1 MQTKDII
8 AVCVVLGLVFVAAM
22 ALVTRFFLQHK
33 QAKTTTTTDMF
44 TTDGK
49 TEGHLQLTHISSSW
63 KRLLLPKQDSSKRYW
78 VPNLSGII
86 KAGDKGLFFSA
97 LFTNLQGHPGQL
109 PLENLYDA
117 FATELRSR
125 PISERSSYTGDMTKF
140 LGRAKKP
147 AGGLGRSKSMSNVK
161 RGESSPKTARKSLDL
176 SVVEMGL
183 ARSLSV
189 KRPATALVPMRSG
202 LRDDD
207 AQKATQRSWMKEG
220 QTAKYEDGRMSVKI
234 TSGELAA
241 LSIILGSQLS
251 TGSDT
256 DALLEPSAYGI
267 SIAITPMTDA
277 KHQVTLTQQR
287 RSRSQRHASGSGV
300 STLFA
305 KHLAAGSLPY
315 SQDKIGVNSILIT
328 DEAFEALQAGAS
340 LYTHPYVA
348 RTAQSKFLASLP
360 SSREPRFHILATS
373 TEVHTSN
380 TLLDAIAAL
389 PFSGGLVPLASAP
402 LIRTVQ
408 FIASAGLPHARLLQ
422 RLEQLIDKVHRHAP
436 HLNIFGPLYEPQNA
450 GLLFRERERLGRLAS
465 DAATPDTLADKTA
478 RVSRYTTLLERLM
491 ALVPDLK
498 SQDVLAAVQEAA
510 KAEIR
515 SAYQAAVAS
524 HSSSA
529 ARRKSSVETITSPVS
544 VVSDTPDIPAKSA
557 KRQSTSSSRRSPR
570 RQSNRSSAFSE
581 IMETSLPPFPVEEE
595 SGSGSGGKER
605 SLAKQVEQVLKAE
618 LPLSVEM
625 VAFVARMVVV
635 AWCVSVETVAW
646 SDGEAGFRIPDVEA
660 MGKFVMA

>member
-1 MQTKDII
+1 
-8 AVCVVLGLVFVAAM
+8 M

-49 TEGHLQLTHISSSW
+49 TEGQLQLTHISSSW

-86 KAGDKGLFFSA
+86 KAGDEGLFFSA
-97 LFTNLQGHPGQL
+97 LFANLQGHPGQL

-220 QTAKYEDGRMSVKI
+220 QTATYEDGRMSVKI
-234 TSGELAA
+234 TSGELAS

-267 SIAITPMTDA
+267 SIAITPMTNA

-287 RSRSQRHASGSGV
+287 RSRSQRHASGSSV

-328 DEAFEALQAGAS
+328 EEAFEALQAGAS

-389 PFSGGLVPLASAP
+389 PFSGGLAPLASAP

-465 DAATPDTLADKTA
+465 DAATPDSLADKTA

-581 IMETSLPPFPVEEE
+581 VMETSVLSLFPVEEE
-595 SGSGSGGKER
+595 SGGGGKER

>member
-8 AVCVVLGLVFVAAM
+8 AACVVLGLVLLAAM

-33 QAKTTTTTDMF
+33 QAKTTTSDMF

-49 TEGHLQLTHISSSW
+49 TEGQLQLTQISSSW
-63 KRLLLPKQDSSKRYW
+63 KRLLLPKQDSSKRHW
-78 VPNLSGII
+78 VPNLSSVM
-86 KAGDKGLFFSA
+86 KAGDEGLFSSA
-97 LFTNLQGHPGQL
+97 LFTNLQGHPGQV

-125 PISERSSYTGDMTKF
+125 PLSERSSYPGDMTKF

-147 AGGLGRSKSMSNVK
+147 TGSLGRSKSMSTMR
-161 RGESSPKTARKSLDL
+161 RGEPSPKTARKSLDL
-176 SVVEMGL
+176 SAVEMGL

-189 KRPATALVPMRSG
+189 KKSASALVSIRNG
-202 LRDDD
+202 LRDNDVD
-207 AQKATQRSWMKEG
+207 KATQRSWMKEG
-220 QTAKYEDGRMSVKI
+220 QTAKYEDGKMVVKI
-234 TSGELAA
+234 TAAELVV
-241 LSIILGSQLS
+241 LSMILGSPLG
-251 TGSDT
+251 TESDK

-267 SIAITPMTDA
+267 SINVASTTDA

-300 STLFA
+300 SPLFA

-315 SQDKIGVNSILIT
+315 SQDKIGVHSILIT

-348 RTAQSKFLASLP
+348 RTPQSKFLASLP

-389 PFSGGLVPLASAP
+389 PFSGGLAPLASAP
-402 LIRTVQ
+402 LIKTVQ

-422 RLEQLIDKVHRHAP
+422 RLEQVVDKVHRHAP

-450 GLLFRERERLGRLAS
+450 SHLFRERERLGRLAS
-465 DAATPDTLADKTA
+465 DPTTPDTLADKTA
-478 RVSRYTTLLERLM
+478 RMSRYTTLLERLM

-498 SQDVLAAVQEAA
+498 SQDVLAAVQEAT

-515 SAYQAAVAS
+515 TAYQAAVTS
-524 HSSSA
+524 YSTSTP
-529 ARRKSSVETITSPVS
+529 RKSSVETVASPVH
-544 VVSDTPDIPAKSA
+544 DTRPDIPTKSA
-557 KRQSTSSSRRSPR
+557 KRQSTSSRRSPQ

-581 IMETSLPPFPVEEE
+581 ITETSPAVSEEE
-595 SGSGSGGKER
+595 GREK

-618 LPLSVEM
+618 LPLSVETM
-625 VAFVARMVVV
+625 AFVARMVVV
-635 AWCVSVETVAW
+635 AWSLSVGTVAW
-646 SDGEAGFRIPDVEA
+646 NDGEAGFKMPALDNL
-660 MGKFVMA
+660 GKIVMS

>member
-1 MQTKDII
+1 
-8 AVCVVLGLVFVAAM
+8 M

-49 TEGHLQLTHISSSW
+49 TEGQLQLTHISSSW

-86 KAGDKGLFFSA
+86 KAGDEGLFFSA
-97 LFTNLQGHPGQL
+97 LFANLQGHPGQL
-109 PLENLYDA
+109 PLENLYDT

-140 LGRAKKP
+140 LGRVKKP

-315 SQDKIGVNSILIT
+315 AQDKIGVHSILIT

-340 LYTHPYVA
+340 LYTHPYIA

-389 PFSGGLVPLASAP
+389 PFSGGLAPLASAP

-498 SQDVLAAVQEAA
+498 SQHVLAAVQEAA

-524 HSSSA
+524 YSSSA
-529 ARRKSSVETITSPVS
+529 ARRKSSVETITSPVL

-570 RQSNRSSAFSE
+570 RQSNRSSTFSE
-581 IMETSLPPFPVEEE
+581 VMETSVLSPLPVEEE
-595 SGSGSGGKER
+595 SGGGGKER

-618 LPLSVEM
+618 LPLSVET

-660 MGKFVMA
+660 MSKFVMA

>member
-1 MQTKDII
+1 
-8 AVCVVLGLVFVAAM
+8 V
-22 ALVTRFFLQHK
+22 
-33 QAKTTTTTDMF
+33 
-44 TTDGK
+44 
-49 TEGHLQLTHISSSW
+49 
-63 KRLLLPKQDSSKRYW
+63 
-78 VPNLSGII
+78 
-86 KAGDKGLFFSA
+86 
-97 LFTNLQGHPGQL
+97 
-109 PLENLYDA
+109 
-117 FATELRSR
+117 
-125 PISERSSYTGDMTKF
+125 
-140 LGRAKKP
+140 
-147 AGGLGRSKSMSNVK
+147 GGLGRSKSMSNVK

-220 QTAKYEDGRMSVKI
+220 QTATYEDGRMSVKI
-234 TSGELAA
+234 TSGELAS

-287 RSRSQRHASGSGV
+287 RSRSQRHASGSSV

-328 DEAFEALQAGAS
+328 EEAFEALQAGAS

-389 PFSGGLVPLASAP
+389 PFSGGLAPLASAP

-465 DAATPDTLADKTA
+465 DAATPDSLADKTA

-581 IMETSLPPFPVEEE
+581 VMETSVLSLFPVEEE
-595 SGSGSGGKER
+595 SGGGGKER

>member
-1 MQTKDII
+1 
-8 AVCVVLGLVFVAAM
+8 
-22 ALVTRFFLQHK
+22 
-33 QAKTTTTTDMF
+33 
-44 TTDGK
+44 
-49 TEGHLQLTHISSSW
+49 
-63 KRLLLPKQDSSKRYW
+63 
-78 VPNLSGII
+78 
-86 KAGDKGLFFSA
+86 
-97 LFTNLQGHPGQL
+97 
-109 PLENLYDA
+109 
-117 FATELRSR
+117 
-125 PISERSSYTGDMTKF
+125 MTKF

-315 SQDKIGVNSILIT
+315 SQDKIGVHSILIT

-389 PFSGGLVPLASAP
+389 PFSGGLAPLASAP

-498 SQDVLAAVQEAA
+498 SQDVLAAVQEAT

-529 ARRKSSVETITSPVS
+529 ARRKTSVETITSPVL
-544 VVSDTPDIPAKSA
+544 VVSDSPDIPAKSA
-557 KRQSTSSSRRSPR
+557 KRTSTSSSRRSPR

-581 IMETSLPPFPVEEE
+581 VMETSLLPPFPAEEE
-595 SGSGSGGKER
+595 SGGGSGGKER

-635 AWCVSVETVAW
+635 AWCVSVQTVAL

>member
-1 MQTKDII
+1 
-8 AVCVVLGLVFVAAM
+8 M

-33 QAKTTTTTDMF
+33 QAKATTTTDVF

-49 TEGHLQLTHISSSW
+49 TEGQLQLSHISSSW

-86 KAGDKGLFFSA
+86 KAGDEGLFSSA

-125 PISERSSYTGDMTKF
+125 PLSERASYPGDMTKF

-147 AGGLGRSKSMSNVK
+147 AGNLGRSKSMSNVK
-161 RGESSPKTARKSLDL
+161 RGELSPKTARKSLDL
-176 SVVEMGL
+176 SAVEMGL

-189 KRPATALVPMRSG
+189 KRPASALVSMRSG
-202 LRDDD
+202 LRNDD
-207 AQKATQRSWMKEG
+207 AQKAVQRSWMKEG
-220 QTAKYEDGRMSVKI
+220 QTAKYEEGRMIVKI

-251 TGSDT
+251 NESDT

-267 SIAITPMTDA
+267 SIAVTQMKDA
-277 KHQVTLTQQR
+277 KHHVTLTQQR
-287 RSRSQRHASGSGV
+287 RGRSQRHASGSGV
-300 STLFA
+300 SPLFA
-305 KHLAAGSLPY
+305 KHLAAGSLPF
-315 SQDKIGVNSILIT
+315 SQDNVGVHSILIT

-348 RTAQSKFLASLP
+348 RTPQSKFLASLP
-360 SSREPRFHILATS
+360 SSHEPRFHILATS

-380 TLLDAIAAL
+380 TLLNAIAAL
-389 PFSGGLVPLASAP
+389 PFSGGLAPLSSVP

-436 HLNIFGPLYEPQNA
+436 QLNIFGPLYEPQNA
-450 GLLFRERERLGRLAS
+450 GLLFRERERLGRLAT
-465 DAATPDTLADKTA
+465 DPTTPDSLADKTA

-498 SQDVLAAVQEAA
+498 SQDVLAAVQEAT

-515 SAYQAAVAS
+515 AAYQAAVAS
-524 HSSSA
+524 HSTST
-529 ARRKSSVETITSPVS
+529 RRKSSVETITSPVS
-544 VVSDTPDIPAKSA
+544 THDTPPNLPAKSA
-557 KRQSTSSSRRSPR
+557 KRQSTSSRRSPR

-581 IMETSLPPFPVEEE
+581 MMETSMVVAEDDQ
-595 SGSGSGGKER
+595 SGNKEK
-605 SLAKQVEQVLKAE
+605 SLAKQMEQVLKAE

-625 VAFVARMVVV
+625 VGFVARMVL
-635 AWCVSVETVAW
+635 VAW
-646 SDGEAGFRIPDVEA
+646 SVSVQSVAWGDGEDGFRVPDVEA
-660 MGKFVMA
+660 AGKFVMS

>member
-8 AVCVVLGLVFVAAM
+8 ATARQRGSFSSHIYRARGKDCCS
-22 ALVTRFFLQHK
+22 QSK
-33 QAKTTTTTDMF
+33 IQAND
-44 TTDGK
+44 
-49 TEGHLQLTHISSSW
+49 
-63 KRLLLPKQDSSKRYW
+63 YW

-86 KAGDKGLFFSA
+86 KAGDEGLFFSA
-97 LFTNLQGHPGQL
+97 LFANLQGHPGQL

-234 TSGELAA
+234 TSGELAS

-251 TGSDT
+251 TGD
-256 DALLEPSAYGI
+256 
-267 SIAITPMTDA
+267 
-277 KHQVTLTQQR
+277 
-287 RSRSQRHASGSGV
+287 
-300 STLFA
+300 
-305 KHLAAGSLPY
+305 AAGRNGTPQAQAFQRSLQSTSQPAPSPY

-389 PFSGGLVPLASAP
+389 PFSGGLAPPRISA
-402 LIRTVQ
+402 TDQ
-408 FIASAGLPHARLLQ
+408 N
-422 RLEQLIDKVHRHAP
+422 EQLIDKVYRHAP

-465 DAATPDTLADKTA
+465 DAATPDSLADKTA

-581 IMETSLPPFPVEEE
+581 VMETSVLSPFPVEEE
-595 SGSGSGGKER
+595 SGGGGKER

-635 AWCVSVETVAW
+635 AWCVSVQTVAW